1 MDTLTDLPMTVD
13 AFQRVVKTLGDST
26 RLRLLAL
33 LERQEL
39 SVADVVKVLDLP
51 QSTVSRHLA
60 HLKDQGLLAERR
72 DGAFCYSRFKPPGE
86 GAWCSAWSLARES
99 LRDDPQIA
107 ADAEALDALLRARTL
122 GSREFFDSLGA
133 EWDRLRKV
141 FQDDLQRAR
150 AIGRLVP
157 RGLKIADVGTG
168 TGVLAMEMARLGMH
182 IVAVD
187 QSEAMLAAAEAK
199 RTTLPDPGRVELRQG
214 TATDL
219 PLADGEVDAVLA
231 HMVLHYVPSPRDAI
245 RELARVVRPGGR
257 VVLVDFTAPEDRPQ
271 PDREWLQK
279 DLGVIWQGFATTRIR
294 EWLHEAGLCNVE
306 VELHEAASE
315 DRDLPTT
322 FIASADRKAGTH
334 T

>member
-1 MDTLTDLPMTVD
+1 MLEGKSMTVD
-13 AFQRVVKTLGDST
+13 TFQRVVKTLGDST

-39 SVADVVKVLDLP
+39 SVADLVKLLDLP

-60 HLKDQGLLAERR
+60 HLKEQGLLSERR
-72 DGAFCYSRFKPPGE
+72 DGAFCYSRFTPPND
-86 GAWCSAWSLARES
+86 GAWSDGWLLARGS

-157 RGLKIADVGTG
+157 RGLTIADVGTG
-168 TGVLAMEMARLGMH
+168 TGVLAMEMAQLGMRV
-182 IVAVD
+182 IAVD
-187 QSEAMLAAAEAK
+187 QSEAMLASADAK
-199 RTTLPDPGRVELRQG
+199 RAALEDPDRVELRHG
-214 TATDL
+214 AATDL
-219 PLADGEVDAVLA
+219 PLRDGEVDAVLA

-245 RELARVVRPGGR
+245 AELARVVRPGGR
-257 VVLVDFTAPEDRPQ
+257 IVLVDFTAPEDRPQ

-279 DLGVIWQGFATTRIR
+279 DLGVIWQGFATARVR
-294 EWLHEAGLCNVE
+294 EWLERAGLSNVE
-306 VELHEAASE
+306 IELHKSASD
-315 DRDLPTT
+315 DRDLPAT
-322 FIASADRKAGTH
+322 FIASADRPADPLT
-334 T
+334 

>member
-1 MDTLTDLPMTVD
+1 MTVD
-13 AFQRVVKTLGDST
+13 TFQRVVKTLGDST

-39 SVADVVKVLDLP
+39 SVADLVKVLDLP

-60 HLKDQGLLAERR
+60 HLKEQGLLTERR
-72 DGAFCYSRFKPPGE
+72 DGAFCYSRFTPPNDGTW
-86 GAWCSAWSLARES
+86 GDGWSMARGS

-107 ADAEALDALLRARTL
+107 ADADALDALLRARTL

-157 RGLKIADVGTG
+157 GGLKIADVGTG

-182 IVAVD
+182 VVAVD
-187 QSEAMLAAAEAK
+187 QSEAMLAAADAK
-199 RTTLPDPGRVELRQG
+199 RAALAEPARVELRQG
-214 TATDL
+214 VATDL
-219 PLADGEVDAVLA
+219 PIADGEVDAVLA
-231 HMVLHYVPSPRDAI
+231 HMVLHYVPSPPDAI

-279 DLGVIWQGFATTRIR
+279 DLGVIWQGFATARVR
-294 EWLHEAGLCNVE
+294 AWLEEAGLTNVE

-322 FIASADRKAGTH
+322 FIASADRPVSA
-334 T
+334 

>member
-1 MDTLTDLPMTVD
+1 MTVD
-13 AFQRVVKTLGDST
+13 TFQRVVKTLGDST

-39 SVADVVKVLDLP
+39 SVADLVKLLDLP

-60 HLKDQGLLAERR
+60 HLKEQGLLSERR
-72 DGAFCYSRFKPPGE
+72 DGAFCYSRFTPPSD
-86 GAWCSAWSLARES
+86 GAWGDGWLLARGS

-157 RGLKIADVGTG
+157 RGLTIADVGTG
-168 TGVLAMEMARLGMH
+168 TGVLAMEMAQLGMRV
-182 IVAVD
+182 IAID
-187 QSEAMLAAAEAK
+187 QSEAMLASADAK
-199 RTTLPDPGRVELRQG
+199 RAALNDPDRVELRHG
-214 TATDL
+214 AATDL
-219 PLADGEVDAVLA
+219 PLRDGEVDAVLA

-245 RELARVVRPGGR
+245 AELARVVRPGGR
-257 VVLVDFTAPEDRPQ
+257 IVLVDFTAPEDRPQ

-279 DLGVIWQGFATTRIR
+279 DLGVIWQGFATARVR
-294 EWLHEAGLCNVE
+294 EWLEGAGLRNVE
-306 VELHEAASE
+306 IELHESASD
-315 DRDLPTT
+315 DRDLPAT
-322 FIASADRKAGTH
+322 FIASADRPADPLT
-334 T
+334 

>member
-1 MDTLTDLPMTVD
+1 MTVD
-13 AFQRVVKTLGDST
+13 SFQRVVKTLGDST

-39 SVADVVKVLDLP
+39 SVADLVKVLDLP

-60 HLKDQGLLAERR
+60 HLKEQGLLTERR
-72 DGAFCYSRFKPPGE
+72 DGAFCYSRFTPP
-86 GAWCSAWSLARES
+86 SAGTWSDGWLMARGS

-107 ADAEALDALLRARTL
+107 ADAEALDALMRARTL

-133 EWDRLRKV
+133 EWDRLRTV

-157 RGLKIADVGTG
+157 QGLTIADVGTG
-168 TGVLAMEMARLGMH
+168 TGVLAMEMAQLGMRV
-182 IVAVD
+182 IAVD
-187 QSEAMLAAAEAK
+187 QSEAMLAAADAK
-199 RTTLPDPGRVELRQG
+199 RAALAAPERVELRLG
-214 TATDL
+214 AATDL
-219 PLADGEVDAVLA
+219 PLQDGEVDAVLA

-271 PDREWLQK
+271 RDREWLQK
-279 DLGVIWQGFATTRIR
+279 DLGVIWQGFSTTSIR
-294 EWLHEAGLCNVE
+294 GWLQEAGLAHVE
-306 VELHEAASE
+306 VELHATASE

-322 FIASADRKAGTH
+322 FIASADRPAT
-334 T
+334 

>member
-1 MDTLTDLPMTVD
+1 MTVD

-39 SVADVVKVLDLP
+39 SVADLVKVLDLP

-60 HLKDQGLLAERR
+60 HLKEQGLLGERR
-72 DGAFCYSRFKPPGE
+72 DGAFCYSRFTPPCE

-107 ADAEALDALLRARTL
+107 ADADALDALLRARTL

-168 TGVLAMEMARLGMH
+168 TGVLAMEMAQLGMH
-182 IVAVD
+182 VVAVD
-187 QSEAMLAAAEAK
+187 QSEAMLAAADAK
-199 RTTLPDPGRVELRQG
+199 REALSDPDRVDLRQG

-219 PLADGEVDAVLA
+219 PIDDGEVDAVLA

-257 VVLVDFTAPEDRPQ
+257 VVLVDFSAPEDRPQ

-279 DLGVIWQGFATTRIR
+279 DLGVIWQGFATARIR
-294 EWLHEAGLCNVE
+294 EWLREAGLTNIE

-322 FIASADRKAGTH
+322 FIASADRPARH
-334 T
+334 TP